1 MTNQERIAPYKRIR
15 LMALWFLFQTI
26 AILVVMSVILG
37 TNLLYFTLLGMAV
50 GAATAL
56 STCVFWRLWREEF
69 EKQGFRW

>member
-1 MTNQERIAPYKRIR
+1 MSEERIAPYKRIR

-50 GAATAL
+50 GAGTAL
-56 STCVFWRLWREEF
+56 STCLTWLIGREHWE
-69 EKQGFRW
+69 EQGFRW